1 MISPPDIR
9 VYDFN
14 DSDHDR
20 PRLSTRSSL
29 SASIPVSRT
38 PASMPIPNAREE
50 APPPLPPPPILDE
63 IDIANDLGGQWSNDF
78 GRSFG
83 KTGLPTINPSSS
95 LCVGR
100 DRRLHDIGDEV
111 EDSRRRSSAA
121 TIRSSPD
128 MDSRWEGFRHKD
140 EGYHSLSGSGIANQ
154 SVDTPCSHH
163 PSSSLLLAH
172 ARLSMLALY
181 VHSLG
186 RGHEHTY
193 PPFPQVSLWLFCE
206 TDRRQT
212 CCLDYMAKDHWNGE
226 TFKAPPTPTTNNSC
240 PGLGDPTHHRGQCL
254 SVAWA
259 KKLRRRVVYLSPSR
273 EHIHTRQNP
282 CPPRT
287 VRRTQCP
294 GG

>member
-1 MISPPDIR
+1 MTSAVVSARRACRPSTPVQVCASVGTGACMTSEMRWRIPGVGALLQRSGRLRTWIR
-9 VYDFN
+9 D
-14 DSDHDR
+14 
-20 PRLSTRSSL
+20 
-29 SASIPVSRT
+29 
-38 PASMPIPNAREE
+38 
-50 APPPLPPPPILDE
+50 
-63 IDIANDLGGQWSNDF
+63 
-78 GRSFG
+78 G
-83 KTGLPTINPSSS
+83 K
-95 LCVGR
+95 
-100 DRRLHDIGDEV
+100 
-111 EDSRRRSSAA
+111 
-121 TIRSSPD
+121 
-128 MDSRWEGFRHKD
+128 
-140 EGYHSLSGSGIANQ
+140 GSGTRTKGTIACRVRASQ
-154 SVDTPCSHH
+154 ISQWTPLAVTTRLARFS
-163 PSSSLLLAH
+163 LAH

-206 TDRRQT
+206 TDRRRT